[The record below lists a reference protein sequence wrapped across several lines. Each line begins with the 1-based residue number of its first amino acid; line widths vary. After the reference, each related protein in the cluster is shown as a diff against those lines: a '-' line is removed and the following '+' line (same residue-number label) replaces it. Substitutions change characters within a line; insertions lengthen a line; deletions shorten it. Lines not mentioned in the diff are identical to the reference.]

1 MRKMEEINLVGQVIG
16 GKVAKIL
23 IREKS
28 GKKIEL
34 GDLLAVEEEEGLLI
48 LQVYDLG
55 YGSQVSQST
64 RELLAGLKLEGYG
77 TKLDFLEPQL
87 RNYVMAEVKA
97 VARVEKNQVRIPK
110 TLPRFFSSM
119 RPITERDLTFL
130 TRPSH
135 PIYLGKVRS
144 GSKALEVKVH
154 LNGMDVFR
162 HHIVVPATTGRGKS
176 NLVKVILW
184 SVLDQDTFGVLVLD
198 PHDEYYGRHGKGL
211 KDHPEAK
218 DTLLYY
224 SSNPPAGANTLI
236 INLRSIQPQH
246 FQGIIQF
253 SDAQQDAIGLHYN
266 QARQSEQSWIEN
278 IVRGSELESVA
289 PRTLQVL
296 QRKFNTVLGV
306 YVDDAGNLQCRNK
319 VFSDTAGT
327 TTAHDIAN
335 ALEHGKTV
343 IVDTS
348 RLLDQAELLIGSI
361 VVGQIFHRYQRYKST
376 GELDKKPVISIVIE
390 EAPRVLGAN
399 VLESAGENIYSTVAR
414 EGRKFKV
421 GLVAITQLTSLI
433 PRQILANMNT
443 KIILGNEMALERQA
457 IINSAAQD
465 LSDDSRTIA
474 SLDVGEAII
483 SSNFTKFAVPIQIPL
498 FEDYAKHHIEHGQ
511 EGTTKETRRAFH
523 GVDIE

>member
-1 MRKMEEINLVGQVIG
+1 MGEIDIVGQVIG

-28 GKKIEL
+28 GRKIEL
-34 GDLLAVEEEEGLLI
+34 GDLLVVEEDAGLLI

-77 TKLDFLEPQL
+77 TKLTFLEPQL

-97 VARVEKNQVRIPK
+97 VARVKGNDVTIPK
-110 TLPRFFSSM
+110 TLPRFFSSI
-119 RPITERDLTFL
+119 RPITEKDLTFL
-130 TRPSH
+130 TKPRNPV
-135 PIYLGKVRS
+135 YLGKVRS
-144 GSKALEVKVH
+144 GSKALDVDVH
-154 LNGMDVFR
+154 LNGLEVFK
-162 HHIVVPATTGRGKS
+162 HHVVVPATTGRGKS

-184 SVLDQDTFGVLVLD
+184 SVLDQNTFGVLVLD

-211 KDHPEAK
+211 KDHPKAK
-218 DTLLYY
+218 HNLLYY
-224 SSNPPAGANTLI
+224 SSTPPTGANTLVV
-236 INLRSIQPQH
+236 NLRSIQPWH
-246 FQGIIQF
+246 FQGIVQF
-253 SDAQQDAIGLHYN
+253 TDAQQDAIRLYYN
-266 QARQSEQSWIEN
+266 QAKEQGESWIEN
-278 IVRGSELESVA
+278 IVRGAELQGVA

-296 QRKFNTVLGV
+296 QRKFDTVLGV
-306 YVDDAGNLQCRNK
+306 YLDDAGNLQCRNK

-327 TTAHDIAN
+327 TTTRDIADS
-335 ALEHGKTV
+335 LEEGKIV
-343 IVDTS
+343 VVDTS

-361 VVGQIFHRYQRYKST
+361 VVGEIFHRYQGYKST
-376 GELDKKPVISIVIE
+376 GELDEKPVVSIVIE
-390 EAPRVLGAN
+390 EAPRVLGAD

-433 PRQILANMNT
+433 PRPVLANMNT
-443 KIILGNEMALERQA
+443 KIILGNEMALERKA
-457 IINSAAQD
+457 IIDSAAQD

-498 FEDYAKHHIEHGQ
+498 FEDYAENYLENVKGA
-511 EGTTKETRRAFH
+511 TRKETKRAFQ
-523 GVDIE
+523 GVDVE